1 MENTMNGFTA
11 SSRENDHVQTVR
23 TIARIAQ
30 MLVEL
35 RDEYVERP
43 REDTLAQ
50 IEQRLDDMIRL
61 RDDLARRSKDAP
73 EEDSG
78 SL

>member
-1 MENTMNGFTA
+1 MNGFTA
-11 SSRENDHVQTVR
+11 SGREHGHVQTVR

-43 REDTLAQ
+43 RDDTLRQ
-50 IEQRLDDMIRL
+50 IEQRLDDLIRL
-61 RDDLARRSKDAP
+61 REDLAGRHTDD
-73 EEDSG
+73 EDDTSA
-78 SL
+78 L

>member
-1 MENTMNGFTA
+1 MNGFTA
-11 SSRENDHVQTVR
+11 SGRENDQVQTVR

-43 REDTLAQ
+43 REDTLKQ

-61 RDDLARRSKDAP
+61 REDLGRRRRD
-73 EEDSG
+73 EEGDTDT
-78 SL
+78 L